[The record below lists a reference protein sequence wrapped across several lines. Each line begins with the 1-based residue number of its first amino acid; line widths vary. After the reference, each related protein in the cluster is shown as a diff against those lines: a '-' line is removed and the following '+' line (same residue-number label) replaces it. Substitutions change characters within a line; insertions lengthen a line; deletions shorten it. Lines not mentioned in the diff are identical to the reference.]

1 MSERTQLGM
10 FGVPD
15 RAVKVRRA
23 KPAIPTDVEKVLVA
37 LQVAMPAE
45 RTMKIVGNIAEV
57 ALPAGHPFKRDLAL
71 AGFQPFSTSLDGSQ
85 VVAWTYWRLEWTT

>member
-23 KPAIPTDVEKVLVA
+23 MPAIPADVEKVLVA
-37 LQVAMPAE
+37 LQVA
-45 RTMKIVGNIAEV
+45 
-57 ALPAGHPFKRDLAL
+57 LPADHAFKRQLAL
-71 AGFQPFSTSLDGSQ
+71 AGFQPFDSALEG
-85 VVAWTYWRLEWTT
+85 AAARGWTYWWLEWTT